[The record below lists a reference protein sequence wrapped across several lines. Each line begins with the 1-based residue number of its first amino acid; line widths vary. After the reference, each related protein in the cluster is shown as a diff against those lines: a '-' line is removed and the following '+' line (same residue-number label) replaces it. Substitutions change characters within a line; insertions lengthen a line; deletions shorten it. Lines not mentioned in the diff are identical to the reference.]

1 MHDINTLLASN
12 ETWSRSVVQSN
23 PSFLP
28 SLARGQAPI
37 CLWLGCSDS
46 RVPPDTVCGAPP
58 GTLFVHRNIANLA
71 PTDDASFRAVLQ
83 YAVAAL
89 KVPHIVVCGHSNCGG
104 LTAVV
109 EAAASGDVERWLRP
123 ARELY
128 EANRPEL
135 DSIADLRGRVNRLAE
150 LNVEA
155 QVRAISRTAAA
166 QEAWQCK
173 QELTIHGL
181 MYELATGQL
190 RDLGV
195 SISAAPQPQEAAPKS
210 PTPAEDDLKPKNLW

>member
-1 MHDINTLLASN
+1 MHEIKTILAGNDI
-12 ETWSRSVVQSN
+12 WSRSVVESN

-28 SLARGQAPI
+28 SLARDQSPM

-46 RVPPDTVCGAPP
+46 RVPPDTICGAPP

-71 PTDDASFRAVLQ
+71 PATDPSFRAVLQ
-83 YAVAAL
+83 YAVTAL

-109 EAAASGDVERWLRP
+109 EAAASGDVERWLAP
-123 ARELY
+123 ARAVY
-128 EANRPEL
+128 EANRKEL
-135 DSIADLRGRVNRLAE
+135 DSLTKLRGRVNRLAE
-150 LNVEA
+150 LNVQA
-155 QVRAISRTAAA
+155 QVQAISRAASVR
-166 QEAWQCK
+166 EAWSCNQA
-173 QELTIHGL
+173 LTLHGF

-195 SISAAPQPQEAAPKS
+195 SISAPHEAESTPTESPAPDDDLRPKS
-210 PTPAEDDLKPKNLW
+210 LW